1 MRSKIGLF
9 LGLFLFLLVL
19 LLPTPELLS
28 PEGKATAA
36 IALLMA
42 VWWITEALPIEAV
55 ALLPIALFPIL
66 GIMPTGEVTMQ
77 YGNHIIYLFMGG
89 FFIAVTMERWNL
101 HRRIAL
107 SIIRLIGTRPDRII
121 LGFMLASAVL
131 SMWVSNTATA
141 MMMVPIGLAVI
152 KQSVEIINEQQLEG
166 IDTSPQRF
174 NFAIA
179 LMLGIAYA
187 CSIGGVAT
195 IIGTPPNTVLV
206 GVVDTMFGET
216 INFMTW
222 MAFGVPLSLIMLI
235 CTWAYLV
242 YIAFPLRLKE
252 LPGGV
257 TLIEDELREL
267 GPVRREE
274 LSVMVVFGLIAS
286 AWIARGFVD
295 IEALRY
301 VNDASIA
308 IFGALLLFAIPADYR
323 RNIFLLDWETAVKIP
338 WGIIV
343 LFGGGLAL
351 AHGFTTTGLAE
362 WIAQGMLVM
371 DGYHLAALLLAVTG
385 ITIFLTEV
393 TSNTATATM
402 LMPILASMALAMAIH
417 PYGLMVAAALAAS
430 FAFMLPVATPPNAVV
445 FGSSFLTIPQ
455 MARAGFWLNL
465 LGLILI
471 VLFVWLVLPLVWDID
486 LQQLPLWL
494 E

>member
-9 LGLFLFLLVL
+9 LGLILFLFILLF
-19 LLPTPELLS
+19 PTPETLS
-28 PEGKATAA
+28 PEAKATGAVA
-36 IALLMA
+36 VLMA
-42 VWWITEALPIEAV
+42 VWWISEALPIEAV
-55 ALLPIALFPIL
+55 ALIPIALFPAL
-66 GIMPTGEVTMQ
+66 GVMPASEVTMQ

-107 SIIRLIGTRPDRII
+107 NIIRQIGTRPDRII
-121 LGFMLASAVL
+121 LGFMVASAVL

-152 KQSVEIINEQQLEG
+152 KQSVDIIEEQEIQG
-166 IDTSPQRF
+166 IDTTPRKF
-174 NFAIA
+174 NFATA

-206 GVVDTMFGET
+206 GVVDTMFGQS
-216 INFMTW
+216 ISFMTW
-222 MAFGVPLSLIMLI
+222 MAFGIPLSLAMLV
-235 CTWAYLV
+235 CTWSYLV
-242 YIAFPLRLKE
+242 YIAFPLKLKE
-252 LPGGV
+252 LPGGL
-257 TLIEDELREL
+257 TLIRDELREL
-267 GPVRREE
+267 GPIKREE

-286 AWIARGFVD
+286 AWIARGFVNF
-295 IEALRY
+295 EALRY

-308 IFGALLLFAIPADYR
+308 IFGALLLFAIPSDFR
-323 RNIFLLDWETAVKIP
+323 RNVYLLDWETAVKIP

-351 AHGFTTTGLAE
+351 AHGFVVTGLAE
-362 WIAQGMLVM
+362 WVAQLMLVM
-371 DGYHLAALLLAVTG
+371 EGYHVFLLILAVTG
-385 ITIFLTEV
+385 LTTFLTEV
-393 TSNTATATM
+393 TSNTATSTM
-402 LMPILASMALAMAIH
+402 MMPILASMAIAMAIH

-455 MARAGFWLNL
+455 MAKAGVWLNII
-465 LGLILI
+465 GIILI
-471 VLFVWLVLPLVWDID
+471 ALAVWFLLPLIGGFD
-486 LQQLPLWL
+486 LQTLPDWL
-494 E
+494 K